1 MDWDEVLGHGCQT
14 DEPMDLAI
22 MVGDKRAS
30 ENGMAYQKAK
40 DAIKCKGESGLLWMG
55 RWNAI
60 SKGER
65 NASGLAHSAPRLLST
80 P

>member
-40 DAIKCKGESGLLWMG
+40 DAIKCKRRIRVVVDGEVECNL
-55 RWNAI
+55 
-60 SKGER
+60 
-65 NASGLAHSAPRLLST
+65 
-80 P
+80 